1 MLFKHGKQT
10 SRKLV
15 TLVLCYLLTGENVA
29 VRCVRIAFHRHIVD
43 MMTSRLRRLER
54 LVLSLGKKCYD
65 PVMISEQKNADL

>member
-1 MLFKHGKQT
+1 MLFKDGKQT

-43 MMTSRLRRLER
+43 MMTNGRLER